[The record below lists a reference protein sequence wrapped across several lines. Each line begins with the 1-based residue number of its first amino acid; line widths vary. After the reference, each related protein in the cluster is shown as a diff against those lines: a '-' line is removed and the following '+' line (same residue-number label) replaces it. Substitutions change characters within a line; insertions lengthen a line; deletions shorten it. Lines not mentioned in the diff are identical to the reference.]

1 MKKMR
6 KLLLCGA
13 LSVFTAFACAGVM
26 ATATEYTAEA
36 AVATEYT
43 TVEVGVS
50 VRISPVYDPNGNFN
64 LNVTLDQLDTNLVN
78 EYQSISGLTKEG
90 LGLVYDQLGFFD
102 SVKIG
107 NKTLRQLGCTS
118 FYDVPGFNTID
129 LKNSMTLHCHADPD
143 IWQAAIA
150 AGEVNYSNALI
161 TVEKGTA
168 LPSYTYLSGAANA
181 VLYRASCTWE
191 SQEVG
196 SSFAYNRKTYGSTDI
211 EDIKYTQAF
220 DGANAYIGISLFG
233 DDYFG
238 DGVQTECDQNAA
250 NFYVDFAETV
260 LINGEAGKVKYYGL
274 YNLGEAGAGYYS
286 FAVTVPEEE
295 CQSIT
300 IPAGSMF
307 PSRMMDYSTKI
318 NAARLF
324 VVYKTTETRTYSKN
338 AEGKFVAL
346 ESYAKDKA
354 TALQTERNNRAD
366 ADYFPEDVTAM
377 NDLLAQAQQALST
390 ATTVAEIDKAYSQ
403 AYTQLTAIVDKQTVK
418 TNAIAE
424 LNGYKSQE
432 NYFRAEEEAQRVG
445 FVQTAESAINAA
457 NSKSAITNAVNTAK
471 TQIDG
476 LKTAAQYAD
485 ELLGPAKA
493 EANAEIQN
501 FMADKAYLEEQA
513 PLRAAAIEAGLQAVK
528 EAIDENGIAQAI
540 MQAKAAILEIPTK
553 DDFLTGYTEE
563 LTAYKAGEF
572 RAEEEAQKL
581 SIINAAVAEMQA
593 ATTANGMAE
602 TAFTA
607 FASIDALKTS
617 AQYLSEEKA
626 AANQAVNEKKA
637 TLNYDDY
644 SVANQ
649 TKINELFRDTKL
661 VIETAMTTEEVNA
674 AVNNFKTT
682 VDGLAKI
689 GGSDKGCGASVMGIG
704 GALAMLTAVG
714 AAVLLKKKE
723 D

>member
-13 LSVFTAFACAGVM
+13 LSAFTVFACAGVM
-26 ATATEYTAEA
+26 ATANEYTAEA

-64 LNVTLDQLDTNLVN
+64 LNVTLDQLDTDLVN

-90 LGLVYDQLGFFD
+90 ISLVFEQLGFFD

-129 LKNSMTLHCHADPD
+129 LKHSITLHCHADPD
-143 IWQAAIA
+143 TWQAAIA
-150 AGEVNYSNALI
+150 NGEVNYSNALI

-196 SSFAYNRKTYGSTDI
+196 ASFAYNRKTYGNTDI
-211 EDIKYTQAF
+211 EDLKYTQAF
-220 DGANAYIGISLFG
+220 DGANAYLGISLFG
-233 DDYFG
+233 DDYLG
-238 DGVQTECDQNAA
+238 NGVQTECDQNAA
-250 NFYVDFAETV
+250 NFYVDFAETI
-260 LINGEAGKVKYYGL
+260 LINGEQGKVKYYGL

-300 IPAGSMF
+300 IPAGTMF

-324 VVYKTTETRTYSKN
+324 VVYKTTETRTFYKN
-338 AEGKFVAL
+338 ADGKFVAL
-346 ESYAKDKA
+346 ESYAKDKV

-377 NDLLAQAQQALST
+377 NALLTQAQQTLSA
-390 ATTVAEIDKAYSQ
+390 ATSVAEIDAAYADIYQ
-403 AYTQLTAIVDKQTVK
+403 AFTAIQSKEMVK
-418 TNAIAE
+418 ESAIAE
-424 LNGYKSQE
+424 VNGYKSQE
-432 NYFRAEEEAQRVG
+432 NYFRAEEEAQRAG
-445 FVQTAESAINAA
+445 YAQTAANAINAA
-457 NSKSAITNAVNTAK
+457 NSKSAITEAVNTAK
-471 TQIDG
+471 TQIDN

-513 PLRAAAIEAGLQAVK
+513 PLREQAIQAGLQAVK
-528 EAIDENGIAQAI
+528 DAIDEDGIAQAV

-553 DDFLTGYTEE
+553 DDFIAGYTEE

-572 RAEEEAQKL
+572 RPEQEAEKTA
-581 SIINAAVAEMQA
+581 IITAAVAEMQT
-593 ATTANGMAE
+593 ATTASGMAE
-602 TAFTA
+602 TAFLA

-617 AQYLSEEKA
+617 AQYLSEEKV
-626 AANQAVNEKKA
+626 AANQIVNEKKA

-644 SVANQ
+644 SVEDQ

-661 VIETAMTTEEVNA
+661 VIETATTAEEVNA
-674 AVNNFKTT
+674 AAQNFVNT
-682 VDGLAKI
+682 VNKLSKI
-689 GGSDKGCGASVMGIG
+689 SSDKGCGASVMGIG
-704 GALAMLTAVG
+704 GVLAMLTAVG
-714 AAVLLKKKE
+714 AAVALKKKE

>member
-1 MKKMR
+1 MK

-13 LSVFTAFACAGVM
+13 LSAFAAFACAGIV
-26 ATATEYTAEA
+26 ATTAEYTAEA

-64 LNVTLDQLDTNLVN
+64 LNVTLDQLDTEIVN

-90 LGLVYDQLGFFD
+90 ISMAFEKLGFFD

-118 FYDVPGFNTID
+118 FYDVPGYNTID
-129 LKNSMTLHCHADPD
+129 LKHSITLHCHADPD

-150 AGEVNYSNALI
+150 NKEVDYSTALI

-168 LPSYTYLSGAANA
+168 LPSYTYLSGAENA

-211 EDIKYTQAF
+211 EDLKYTQAF

-233 DDYFG
+233 DDFLG
-238 DGVQTECDQNAA
+238 DGQQVACDQNAA
-250 NFYVDFAETV
+250 NFYVDFAESI
-260 LINGEAGKVKYYGL
+260 LINGEQGKVKYYGL
-274 YNLGEAGAGYYS
+274 YNLGEAGKGYYS

-307 PSRMMDYSTKI
+307 PSRMMDDSTKI
-318 NAARLF
+318 NVARLF
-324 VVYKTTETRTYSKN
+324 VVYKTAETRTFYKN
-338 AEGKFVAL
+338 ANGEFVAI
-346 ESYAKDKA
+346 ENYANNKMS
-354 TALQTERNNRAD
+354 ALQTERENRTD

-377 NDLLAQAQQALST
+377 DTLLAQAQQSLSSATSVEEVDALYPAVYQAFMAIQSK
-390 ATTVAEIDKAYSQ
+390 AEVKAS
-403 AYTQLTAIVDKQTVK
+403 
-418 TNAIAE
+418 AIAE
-424 LNGYKSQE
+424 VNAYKSQT
-432 NYFRAEEEAQRVG
+432 NYFRAEEEAQRASYA
-445 FVQTAESAINAA
+445 QTAETAINAA
-457 NSKSAITNAVNTAK
+457 NSKAAITTAVETAK
-471 TQIDG
+471 TAIDG

-493 EANAEIQN
+493 EANAEIEN

-513 PLRAAAIEAGLQAVK
+513 PLRAQAVEMGLQAVK
-528 EAIDENGIAQAI
+528 DAIDEEGIAQAV

-553 DDFLTGYTEE
+553 DDFITVYEEE

-572 RAEEEAQKL
+572 RAAEETQKAA
-581 SIINAAVAEMQA
+581 IITAALAEMA
-593 ATTANGMAE
+593 TATTASGMAE
-602 TAFTA
+602 TAFQA
-607 FASIDALKTS
+607 FVAMDGLKTS

-637 TLNYDDY
+637 ALNYDNY
-644 SVANQ
+644 SAENQ
-649 TKINELFRDTKL
+649 AKINELFRDTKL
-661 VIETAMTTEEVNA
+661 IIETATTAEEINA
-674 AVNNFKTT
+674 AVQNFITSVNK
-682 VDGLAKI
+682 LAKI
-689 GGSDKGCGASVMGIG
+689 GSDEGCGASVVGIG
-704 GALAMLTAVG
+704 SALAMLTALG
-714 AAVLLKKKE
+714 AAIIVKKKE
-723 D
+723 N

>member
-13 LSVFTAFACAGVM
+13 LSAFTVFACAGVM
-26 ATATEYTAEA
+26 ATANEYTAEA

-64 LNVTLDQLDTNLVN
+64 LNVTLDQLDTEIVN

-90 LGLVYDQLGFFD
+90 ISLVFEQLGFFD

-118 FYDVPGFNTID
+118 FYDVPGYNTID
-129 LKNSMTLHCHADPD
+129 LKHSITLHCHADPD
-143 IWQAAIA
+143 TWQAAVA
-150 AGEVNYSNALI
+150 SKEVDYSTALI

-168 LPSYTYLSGAANA
+168 IPSYTYLSGAANA

-211 EDIKYTQAF
+211 EDLKYTQAF
-220 DGANAYIGISLFG
+220 DGANAYLGISLFG
-233 DDYFG
+233 DDYLG
-238 DGVQTECDQNAA
+238 NGQQVECDVNAA
-250 NFYVDFAETV
+250 NFYVDFAETI
-260 LINGEAGKVKYYGL
+260 LINGEQGKVKYYGL

-286 FAVTVPEEE
+286 FAVTVSEEE

-300 IPAGSMF
+300 IPAGTMF
-307 PSRMMDYSTKI
+307 PSRMMDDSTKI

-324 VVYKTTETRTYSKN
+324 VVYKTTETCTYYKN
-338 AEGKFVAL
+338 ADGQFVAL
-346 ESYAKDKA
+346 ESYAKDKV

-377 NDLLAQAQQALST
+377 DTLLAQAQQTLAA
-390 ATTVAEIDKAYSQ
+390 ATSVAEIDAAYADIYQ
-403 AYTQLTAIVDKQTVK
+403 AFTAIQSKEMVK
-418 TNAIAE
+418 ESAIAE
-424 LNGYKSQE
+424 VNAYKSQE
-432 NYFRAEEEAQRVG
+432 NYFRAEEEAQRAG
-445 FVQTAESAINAA
+445 YAQTAVTAINAA
-457 NSKSAITNAVNTAK
+457 NSKSAITEAVNTAK
-471 TQIDG
+471 TQIDN

-513 PLRAAAIEAGLQAVK
+513 PLREQAIQAGLQAVK
-528 EAIDENGIAQAI
+528 EAIDEDGIAQAVI
-540 MQAKAAILEIPTK
+540 QAKAAILEIPTK
-553 DDFLTGYTEE
+553 DDFIAGYMEE

-572 RAEEEAQKL
+572 RPEQEAQKTE
-581 SIINAAVAEMQA
+581 IITMAIAEMQA

-602 TAFTA
+602 TAFIA
-607 FASIDALKTS
+607 FAVIDELKTS
-617 AQYLSEEKA
+617 AQYLSEEKV
-626 AANQAVNEKKA
+626 AANQIVNEKKA

-644 SVANQ
+644 SVEDQ

-661 VIETAMTTEEVNA
+661 VIETATTAEEVNA
-674 AVNNFKTT
+674 AAQNFVNT
-682 VDGLAKI
+682 VNKLSKI
-689 GGSDKGCGASVMGIG
+689 SSDKGCGASVMGIG
-704 GALAMLTAVG
+704 GVLAMLTAVG
-714 AAVLLKKKE
+714 AAVALKKKE